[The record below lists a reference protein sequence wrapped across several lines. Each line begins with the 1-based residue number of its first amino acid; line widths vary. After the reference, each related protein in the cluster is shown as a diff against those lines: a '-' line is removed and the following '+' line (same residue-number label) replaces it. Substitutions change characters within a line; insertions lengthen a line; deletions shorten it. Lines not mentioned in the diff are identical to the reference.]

1 LEARATQQ
9 EAAEDLASLLRGCG
23 RGERSSLRAIYERE
37 SAAMIGVALRI
48 VRRREIAEE
57 IVHDAFVQIWR
68 HAGTFDPALGSA
80 RAWMFA
86 IVRNR
91 AISTLRTANRELP
104 VADDDLTAA
113 IDRDAETEQA
123 FDRLAEGSA
132 LKRCLD
138 RLDPRRRLGVL
149 LAYVEGLSHGEI
161 AARLGVPLGTAKA
174 WLHRSLAQLRECLA

>member
-1 LEARATQQ
+1 VTPDDDHSRLL
-9 EAAEDLASLLRGCG
+9 AACG
-23 RGERSSLRAIYERE
+23 RGDRAALAAIYERE
-37 SAAMIGVALRI
+37 AAAMLGVATRI
-48 VRRREIAEE
+48 VRRRELAEE

-68 HAGTFDPALGSA
+68 HASSFNPQLGSA

-91 AISTLRTANRELP
+91 ALNALRDGSREEA
-104 VADDDLTAA
+104 VEDEELTAA
-113 IDRDAETEQA
+113 VDAANAAERA

-132 LKRCLD
+132 LRRCLEG
-138 RLDPRRRLGVL
+138 LDPRRRLGVL

-174 WLHRSLAQLRECLA
+174 WLRRGLLQLRECLA